1 MQSTDVS
8 NDERAKEEFLTEA
21 DEKRVTHEIY
31 LFFIKKIH
39 VYFKSE
45 PLNPFL
51 PHVIHPR
58 PKWCKWNMW

>member
-1 MQSTDVS
+1 MDVS

-21 DEKRVTHEIY
+21 DEKRVMHEIF
-31 LFFIKKIH
+31 FFIKKIH

-51 PHVIHPR
+51 PHVIHPT
-58 PKWCKWNMW
+58 PKSVQ